1 MAALPD
7 HTPDLTKYT
16 TFVRNVMGIGT
27 QYLPSDS
34 PLLQHS
40 FDHSLDIVND
50 DLASAVAQRTS
61 WSEYEVA
68 VYNLGGHFLIEFAPD
83 VIVPVS
89 AITWANGVVTVT
101 APDPHGFVPGDKV
114 QPINVSPLGLYGP
127 TPTPGY
133 VIIQSVPDTTHF
145 TYNVSAD
152 PGTIVLL
159 SGAAYVGQ
167 YFVLARRSFKIN
179 SFVPGIVANTS
190 DLTTS
195 VGLDNPD
202 FFKMLT
208 LFDLQLL
215 KTPWGRAYL
224 AMAQK
229 VGPTVWGLT

>member
-27 QYLPSDS
+27 NYLPTDS
-34 PLLQHS
+34 PSLQHS

-50 DLASAVAQRTS
+50 DLAGATAQRTS
-61 WSEYEVA
+61 WSPYELA
-68 VYNLGGHFLIEFAPD
+68 VYNLAGHLLIEFAPD
-83 VIVPVS
+83 VSVPVT
-89 AITWANGVVTVT
+89 AIAWAAGVVTVT
-101 APDPHGFVPGDKV
+101 TTDPHGLLPGDKV
-114 QPINVSPLGLYGP
+114 QPVAVSPLALYGP
-127 TPTPGY
+127 VNPGY
-133 VIIQSVPDTTHF
+133 VIVQSVPDTTHF
-145 TYNVSAD
+145 TYNVAAD
-152 PGTIVLL
+152 PGAITLL
-159 SGAAYVGQ
+159 PGAAYVGQ
-167 YFVLARRSFKIN
+167 YFLNARRMFKIN

-224 AMAQK
+224 ATAQK